1 MTFDQIRYFIAVMES
16 NTFFEAAEKLH
27 ITQSTLS
34 KQIMKLEKE
43 LDVRLLDRSRRR
55 ASVTEAGKLFYQDCL
70 RLSDGYENMLGH
82 LAPYRHRGEQVLCL
96 GSENFQKDILSLD

>member
-43 LDVRLLDRSRRR
+43 LDVILLDRSRRR
-55 ASVTEAGKLFYQDCL
+55 ASGS
-70 RLSDGYENMLGH
+70 LSPQG
-82 LAPYRHRGEQVLCL
+82 
-96 GSENFQKDILSLD
+96 

>member
-55 ASVTEAGKLFYQDCL
+55 AS
-70 RLSDGYENMLGH
+70 
-82 LAPYRHRGEQVLCL
+82 
-96 GSENFQKDILSLD
+96 

>member
-55 ASVTEAGKLFYQDCL
+55 ASSL
-70 RLSDGYENMLGH
+70 RQGSFSIRTVSDFQMDMKTCWGIWLPIATGVSSYCALARSLSF
-82 LAPYRHRGEQVLCL
+82 R
-96 GSENFQKDILSLD
+96 STT